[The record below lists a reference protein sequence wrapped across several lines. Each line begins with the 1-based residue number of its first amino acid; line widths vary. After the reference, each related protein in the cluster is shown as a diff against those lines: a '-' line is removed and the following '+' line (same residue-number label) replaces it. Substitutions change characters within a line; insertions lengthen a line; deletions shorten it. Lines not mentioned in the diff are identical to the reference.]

1 MQASA
6 DDVRLK
12 AKGYLERA
20 MKLDPNN
27 FDAVYTMATI
37 LGQQQQYEAAV
48 KLYVIFYFSF
58 GDSDEYLLV
67 LLTVMTATATSMN
80 AFVVKQYLLHS
91 TDLFSLEIC

>member
-1 MQASA
+1 LRTLRKTSA
-6 DDVRLK
+6 DDVCLK

-58 GDSDEYLLV
+58 GNCDEYLLV
-67 LLTVMTATATSMN
+67 
-80 AFVVKQYLLHS
+80 VV
-91 TDLFSLEIC
+91 T